1 MPVASI
7 GDTTL
12 AYANHGAGPPL
23 LLLHG
28 AMVSRRYWQPQV
40 DHFARRYRVITCD
53 LRGHGESPVSADDY
67 SVAQFTRDIVDL
79 LDRLELDQV
88 VCCGHSLGGMIA
100 QELAISCPERVHAL
114 ALADTWY
121 YPRGMPWEPFP
132 FRTVALKWM
141 LRTLPV
147 AQLARMMLRG
157 LGAFNPDI
165 QPYLE
170 TELQQHFQD
179 RTNSLKIWD
188 AAIEFNSSSRLSAIT
203 CPTLI
208 LTSAHFLYTYTQ
220 ALDMCRRI
228 ANAEVVMIPRSGH
241 LLNLDNPEAFNS
253 ALEGFLERVAW

>member
-1 MPVASI
+1 MPVAAR
-7 GDTTL
+7 DNVTL
-12 AYANHGAGPPL
+12 ACANHGTGAPL

-79 LDRLELDQV
+79 LDHLELERV
-88 VCCGHSLGGMIA
+88 VCCGHSLGGMVA
-100 QELAISCPERVHAL
+100 QELAISYPERVYAL
-114 ALADTWY
+114 VLADTWH

-141 LRTLPV
+141 LHIWPV
-147 AQLARMMLRG
+147 SQLAQMMVQG

-165 QPYLE
+165 RPYLE
-170 TELQQHFQD
+170 TELQQQIQD
-179 RTNSLKIWD
+179 RANFLKIWD
-188 AAIEFNSSSRLSAIT
+188 AAIDFDSTSRLSAIA

-208 LTSAHFLYTYTQ
+208 LMSAHFLYTYTQ
-220 ALDMCRRI
+220 ALDMRRRI
-228 ANAEVVMIPRSGH
+228 ANAEMVMIPRAGH
-241 LLNLDNPEAFNS
+241 LLNLDNPEAFNTT
-253 ALEGFLERVAW
+253 LEKFLERVAW